1 MKKENILILAL
12 CSVVTVFFSSCSLQ
26 SSDASQKTVTE
37 KEESVQTLADEKINQ
52 ARILVEK
59 YPNLSK
65 SHLQLAASYL
75 QKVRE
80 TGDYSIN
87 KIAADS
93 IDKALEI
100 EPQSFDAR
108 LLQAQIYLS
117 EHEFAKALELALEMD
132 KMRPQNP
139 LAYAVKT
146 DALTEL
152 GRYDEAV
159 EAAQQFVDI
168 RPNATSYTRVAHLR
182 SLHGDIEGA
191 IEARNLAIRMADPL
205 DTENYAWYYSEL
217 GKEYFNK
224 GDFEKAKLA
233 FDKALKILPEYHWA
247 LAGKGM
253 VLAADGKFEKAAE
266 IYEKLQ
272 SRVPETSRDI
282 FLGDIYQKMGR
293 EAEAEKIYQTVAN
306 REKKKENGD
315 LHRVALLWA
324 DHDTNLDEAL
334 KVAKEDREVNND
346 LLASDTYAWAL
357 YKNGN
362 YAEAKK
368 QMKDALRLDSKNA
381 LFYYHLGM
389 IENKLGNKKEAVKN
403 LELAL
408 ATNPSFDLIQADIA
422 RETLRNIK
430 S

>member
-1 MKKENILILAL
+1 MKKENFLILILCVLAI
-12 CSVVTVFFSSCSLQ
+12 TFSGSCSQQ
-26 SSDASQKTVTE
+26 SSIASKKTVAEE
-37 KEESVQTLADEKINQ
+37 KKGIPTLADEKINK
-52 ARILVEK
+52 AKLLVEK

-87 KIAADS
+87 RIAEES
-93 IDKALEI
+93 IQNALKI
-100 EPQSFDAR
+100 EPKSFDAK
-108 LLQAQIYLS
+108 LLQTQIYLS
-117 EHEFAKALELALEMD
+117 EHEFAKALELANEMD
-132 KMRPQNP
+132 TLRPDNP
-139 LAYAVKT
+139 LVYAAKT
-146 DALTEL
+146 DALAEL

-159 EAAQQFVDI
+159 KAAQKFVDT
-168 RPNATSYTRVAHLR
+168 RPNAASYTRVAYMR

-191 IEARNLAIRMADPL
+191 IEARNLAVRMADPQ
-205 DTENYAWYYSEL
+205 DTENYSWYYSEL
-217 GKEYFNK
+217 GKEYFNS
-224 GDFEKAKLA
+224 GDFEKAELA

-247 LAGKGM
+247 LAGKGKT
-253 VLAADGKFEKAAE
+253 LAARGEFQKAAE

-272 SRVPETSRDI
+272 SRVPQADREI
-282 FLGDIYQKMGR
+282 FLGDIYMKMGR
-293 EAEAEKIYQTVAN
+293 KADAEKIYTEVAT
-306 REKKKENGD
+306 REKASENGD

-346 LLASDTYAWAL
+346 LLASDTYAWTL
-357 YKNGN
+357 YKKGD
-362 YAEAKK
+362 YEEAKK
-368 QMKDALRLDSKNA
+368 QMKDAMRLNSKNA

-408 ATNPSFDLIQADIA
+408 ATNPSFDLLQADVA
-422 RETLRNIK
+422 KETLK
-430 S
+430 KLKA